1 MLASRE
7 LGQDVREPNGW
18 RASMTAVREGQKP
31 TVTAMIV
38 EREAVA
44 AHLLDEET
52 RIEPLVMLQTGPDGT
67 RVRKLSMR
75 EKLEHADRVDGSVF
89 AASEEELDEMFDLLK
104 RPDPLA

>member
-1 MLASRE
+1 MSQA
-7 LGQDVREPNGW
+7 QN
-18 RASMTAVREGQKP
+18 P

-52 RIEPLVMLQTGPDGT
+52 RVEPLVMLETSPDGT
-67 RVRKLSMR
+67 WVRKLTMP
-75 EKLEHADRVDGSVF
+75 EKLEHADRVDSSVF

-104 RPDPLA
+104 RADDESAD